1 MGEFTSDL
9 CSSLTPS
16 YLTMLKLA
24 CVLLVV
30 CAVAAEGKRDSRRGL
45 FGGGNGGG
53 LFGGGNGGANGGGLF
68 GGGNGGGNGG
78 GLFGGGNGGGL
89 FGGGS
94 GGGLFGGQ
102 RPQPPKSQ
110 PQPPKPT
117 PQNMAAFLAGKMAA
131 QAAQNNPQKIAQA
144 LQSFLVNLANNGNAQ
159 G

>member
-1 MGEFTSDL
+1 MGELASDL
-9 CSSLTPS
+9 FSSSTPS
-16 YLTMLKLA
+16 YFTMLKLV

-53 LFGGGNGGANGGGLF
+53 NGGGLF
-68 GGGNGGGNGG
+68 GGGNAG
-78 GLFGGGNGGGL
+78 GLFGGGN
-89 FGGGS
+89 

-117 PQNMAAFLAGKMAA
+117 PQNMAAFVAGKMAA
-131 QAAQNNPQKIAQA
+131 QAAGNNPQKIAQA
-144 LQSFLVNLANNGNAQ
+144 LQSFLVTLANNKNAQ

>member
-1 MGEFTSDL
+1 MGELASDL
-9 CSSLTPS
+9 FSSSTPS
-16 YLTMLKLA
+16 YFTMLKLV

-30 CAVAAEGKRDSRRGL
+30 CAVAAGGKRDSRRGL

-53 LFGGGNGGANGGGLF
+53 LFGGGNGGGLF

-78 GLFGGGNGGGL
+78 GLFGGGNAGGL

>member
-53 LFGGGNGGANGGGLF
+53 LFGGGNAGGLF
-68 GGGNGGGNGG
+68 GGGN
-78 GLFGGGNGGGL
+78 
-89 FGGGS
+89 

-117 PQNMAAFLAGKMAA
+117 PQNMAAFVAGKMAA
-131 QAAQNNPQKIAQA
+131 QAAGNNPQKIAQA

>member
-1 MGEFTSDL
+1 MGELASDL
-9 CSSLTPS
+9 FSSSTPS
-16 YLTMLKLA
+16 YFTMLKLV

-30 CAVAAEGKRDSRRGL
+30 CAVAAGGKRDSRRGL

-53 LFGGGNGGANGGGLF
+53 LFGGGNAGGLF
-68 GGGNGGGNGG
+68 GGGN
-78 GLFGGGNGGGL
+78 
-89 FGGGS
+89 

-117 PQNMAAFLAGKMAA
+117 PQNMAAFVAGKMAA
-131 QAAQNNPQKIAQA
+131 QAAGNNPQKIAQA

>member
-53 LFGGGNGGANGGGLF
+53 LFGGGNA
-68 GGGNGGGNGG
+68 
-78 GLFGGGNGGGL
+78 GGL